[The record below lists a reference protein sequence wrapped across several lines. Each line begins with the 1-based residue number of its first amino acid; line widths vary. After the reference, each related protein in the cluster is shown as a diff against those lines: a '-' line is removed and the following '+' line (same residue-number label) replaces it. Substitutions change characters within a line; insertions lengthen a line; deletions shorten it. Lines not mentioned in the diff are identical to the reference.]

1 MCFVSFDL
9 CHVLRILHHVL
20 RICIMCCVF
29 CIMCWVSYAVCCVFC
44 VMCCVFCVLCLVVR
58 VLYRVWYGRVQVICE
73 SRAFYRRALGR
84 ARKKYRRRTLKV
96 TDPCRALKLPATYR
110 GERDGGDDFE
120 GGASM
125 RSRNGQIEISSN
137 LFAQTPADI
146 LINNLVN
153 AAQQQEGSPGT
164 KESSTKRGAADE
176 TEGVLD
182 AASSP
187 RRQERE
193 TNREQAAQKQALVN
207 AIARGADDFQGS
219 LRELLQKALWRDR
232 EDEDEPGRRRL
243 QRKIQEVD
251 EDEMDE

>member
-1 MCFVSFDL
+1 
-9 CHVLRILHHVL
+9 
-20 RICIMCCVF
+20 
-29 CIMCWVSYAVCCVFC
+29 
-44 VMCCVFCVLCLVVR
+44 
-58 VLYRVWYGRVQVICE
+58 
-73 SRAFYRRALGR
+73 
-84 ARKKYRRRTLKV
+84 
-96 TDPCRALKLPATYR
+96 
-110 GERDGGDDFE
+110 
-120 GGASM
+120 M